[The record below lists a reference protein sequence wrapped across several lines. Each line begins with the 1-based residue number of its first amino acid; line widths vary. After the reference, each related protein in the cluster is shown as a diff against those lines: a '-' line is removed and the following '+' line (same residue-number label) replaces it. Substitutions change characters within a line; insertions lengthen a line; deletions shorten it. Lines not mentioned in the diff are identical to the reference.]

1 MATGTH
7 YSPKEF
13 AAAYIQTLPHA
24 KDREE
29 FNSNADY
36 WEYLKKRRHFFFNQ
50 YIDAIDFA
58 DSFGKSSV
66 EIDKE

>member
-1 MATGTH
+1 MAKGTH

-36 WEYLKKRRHFFFNQ
+36 WEYLKNVV
-50 YIDAIDFA
+50 I
-58 DSFGKSSV
+58 SFSISTLTQ
-66 EIDKE
+66 